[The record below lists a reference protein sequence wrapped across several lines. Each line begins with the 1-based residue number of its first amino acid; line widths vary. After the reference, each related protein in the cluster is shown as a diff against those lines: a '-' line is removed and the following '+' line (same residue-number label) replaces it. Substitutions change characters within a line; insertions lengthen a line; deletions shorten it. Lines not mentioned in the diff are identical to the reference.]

1 MEVKKLIWLMF
12 ALIWLFA
19 SKGHTTTLL
28 FSVGN
33 IIKEL
38 DLNTGNV
45 TVLVDIAS
53 RVFSMAY
60 DYENKYFYLP
70 RYDKKDIIR
79 LRYPSEN
86 VSTLE
91 TIVTVTSPL
100 NIAIDQ
106 INEHLYWIDSNSIE
120 KIRRCKT
127 DGTNQVTIL
136 SEGGIWGLTIDLTN
150 RWIIYSN
157 PNNMKGIYRVR
168 FDGTEKQTVIAY
180 SNQITG
186 LYLDNDDN
194 LLYFVDHTTGDIKS
208 LTTTGSNLTNILS
221 TGTRETNYGVVVTG
235 DHIYCS
241 DYTKIIKQTKYS
253 GTTTEIIHTETR
265 WITGLFVL
273 VQDGNYCYYMY
284 ITY

>member
-1 MEVKKLIWLMF
+1 MIWLMF
-12 ALIWLFA
+12 ALIWLSA

-45 TVLVDIAS
+45 TALIDIAS

-60 DYENKYFYLP
+60 DYENKYIYLP
-70 RYDKKDIIR
+70 RNDKNDIIR

-86 VSTLE
+86 VSTLK
-91 TIVTVTSPL
+91 TIVTVASPL

-106 INEHLYWIDSNSIE
+106 INEHLYWIDSSSR
-120 KIRRCKT
+120 IRRCKT

-136 SEGGIWGLTIDLTN
+136 SELGIWGLAIDLTN

-157 PNNMKGIYRVR
+157 PNTMKGIYRVR
-168 FDGTEKQTVIAY
+168 FDGTEMQTVIAY

-194 LLYFVDHTTGDIKS
+194 LLYFVDYTYGDIKS
-208 LTTTGSNLTNILS
+208 VTTTGSNLTNILS
-221 TGTRETNYGVVVTG
+221 TGTRRKNYGVVVTG
-235 DHIYCS
+235 DHIYCTN
-241 DYTKIIKQTKYS
+241 YTKIIKQTKYS
-253 GTTTEIIHTETR
+253 GTTTEIIHTEPHEV
-265 WITGLFVL
+265 TGLFVL
-273 VQDGNYCYYMY
+273 VQDGNYCNYMH